1 MQEHKEMRWTPE
13 AQELFKNVPDFV
25 KDWAR
30 QRIEMYAREKGR
42 EEVTEEDVKEVYEK
56 YRHGT

>member
-1 MQEHKEMRWTPE
+1 MRWTPE